1 MLLCIGFGAYIFIN
15 LTKPDMLYIVLIE
28 EGFMWFMG
36 KKSRLLSILMI
47 VSILCTACGS
57 EGKTSD
63 QLEGS
68 LSDIMTGIYEN
79 ADLSEDF
86 REGLNNFETL
96 ELTEDFEMSV
106 LGTDEVSYTEGVV
119 SMPMMSSVAYQ
130 CVLLRV
136 PEDDVETAKQQ
147 IKDNADLDKWVCV
160 SAETMLVESRGD
172 VIFFVMGDNDVAYA
186 LNSAFQNY

>member
-1 MLLCIGFGAYIFIN
+1 
-15 LTKPDMLYIVLIE
+15 
-28 EGFMWFMG
+28 MWLMG
-36 KKSRLLSILMI
+36 RKGKLLSILTA
-47 VSILCTACGS
+47 VLILCTACGL
-57 EGKTSD
+57 GGQTSD
-63 QLEGS
+63 KPEGS

-96 ELTEDFEMSV
+96 ELTDDFEMSV
-106 LGTDEVSYTEGVV
+106 LGTDEISYTEGVV

-136 PEDDVETAKQQ
+136 PEDDVETVKQQ
-147 IKDNADLDKWVCV
+147 IKDNADLNKWVCV